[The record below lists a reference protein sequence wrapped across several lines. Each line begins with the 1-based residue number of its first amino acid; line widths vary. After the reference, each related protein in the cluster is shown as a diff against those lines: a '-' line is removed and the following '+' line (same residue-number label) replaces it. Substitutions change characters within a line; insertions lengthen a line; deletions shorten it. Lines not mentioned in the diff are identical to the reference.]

1 MKNLDNIR
9 KRVEKLSRCPHCGKL
24 PSDPVSTGRDLTN
37 VPLDE
42 FSDLELATWAG
53 VSLDELYASLD
64 DPKP

>member
-24 PSDPVSTGRDLTN
+24 PSDPVETGRNLTN
-37 VPLDE
+37 VDIDE
-42 FSDLELATWAG
+42 MTEAEMCRWANITMEELM
-53 VSLDELYASLD
+53 ASLD